1 MKTHL
6 PTLTAAL
13 MLAGGICAQPT
24 LDQASNGLAP
34 IASSYGITSYTTND
48 MSTTYWEGAA
58 GANADY
64 GFWMVESNGGN
75 DRYMV
80 DPAAT
85 PTSATFPTATVLVTN
100 GGQDT
105 IAYKVDANGME
116 IVGVRTSVEG
126 TVAMTDPSK
135 ELVFPCTFGT
145 SWTDPYVLNFT
156 VAGFP
161 VVRSGTITG
170 IADGYGTLE
179 LPAANLENVLR
190 VKVRKAQTDIA
201 AIANV
206 YRSYNSYYYYSTDVP
221 YPVMRTSID
230 TVINGGGTPV
240 VTYVAEWLFG
250 PGTGISEV
258 DPGMVAFTPYPNPSN
273 GRVDLGMGAEE
284 LRSVEVFTSAGA
296 LVSATVRTITS
307 AANSVVDLSG
317 LPAGLYTVKV
327 TSVDGRTGTRR
338 VVLE

>member
-80 DPAAT
+80 DPSTT

-100 GGQDT
+100 GGSDT

-116 IVGVRTSVEG
+116 IVGMRTSVEG

-145 SWTDPYVLNFT
+145 TWTDQFVLNYT
-156 VAGFP
+156 VGGFA
-161 VVRSGTITG
+161 VTRTGSVTG
-170 IADGYGTLE
+170 IADGYGTIE
-179 LPAANLENVLR
+179 LPAASLNDVLR
-190 VKVRKAQTDIA
+190 VKVRKVQNDV
-201 AIANV
+201 AIIGNV
-206 YRSYNSYYYYSTDVP
+206 YRSYTSYYYYSTDVT
-221 YPVMRTSID
+221 YPIMKTSQD
-230 TVINGGGTPV
+230 TVINGGGSPV
-240 VTYVAEWLFG
+240 VTYTAEWLFG
-250 PGTGISEV
+250 PGTGVSEV
-258 DPGMVAFTPYPNPSN
+258 DPGLVVFTPYPNPGN
-273 GRVDLGMGAEE
+273 GRIDLGMGGEE
-284 LRSVEVFTSAGA
+284 LRAVEVFTSAGA
-296 LVSATVRTITS
+296 LVSSEVRTITGS
-307 AANSVVDLSG
+307 SNSVVDLTG

-338 VVLE
+338 VILE